1 MSPDLNYKNGMS
13 LGWRLCFILSLFAT
27 IPRLIFVWPSLFD
40 KGDIVTGILDICIQF
55 IISFEF
61 AWIFIY
67 ICLHYTYQMPSWFNR
82 QNAWV
87 QVLLLVVLFF
97 SVNEILFQ
105 LKLALNDDNSDIFI
119 FRVVYYLYHI
129 LLLLAILGFRN
140 FLLTTQENHRIGLE
154 NEQLKR
160 EQLKAQLEALRN
172 QLNPHFL
179 FNALNILNISI
190 ATNPDLAQ
198 RIVLD
203 LSDILRY
210 NLKVQNQS
218 LILLDDE
225 LTAAQ
230 AYLDLYKARFG
241 EKIAFNFVGTDT
253 AKQWYIIPL
262 SLQILIENAIKHNVI
277 SSNQVLFIEIKL
289 NEEERQVLVMNTVNK
304 KLNVPG
310 TGIGLQNLDKRYK
323 IQTGQKPSLIE
334 DEQQFIVKV
343 PLIEAP

>member
-1 MSPDLNYKNGMS
+1 MSPELNYRNGMS

-27 IPRLIFVWPSLFD
+27 IPRLIFVWPSIFEHAEI
-40 KGDIVTGILDICIQF
+40 GTGILDICIQF

-61 AWIFIY
+61 AWMFMY

-82 QNAWV
+82 QNAWT
-87 QVLLLVVLFF
+87 QGGLMIALFF
-97 SVNEILFQ
+97 AINEILFQ
-105 LKLALNDDNSDIFI
+105 LKLALDDNNNDMLV

-218 LILLDDE
+218 LILLTDE
-225 LTAAQ
+225 LAAAR

-241 EKIAFNFVGTDT
+241 EKIAFNFIDAETS
-253 AKQWYIIPL
+253 KQWYIIPL
-262 SLQILIENAIKHNVI
+262 SLQLLIENAIKHNVI
-277 SSNQVLFIEIKL
+277 SSQHVLFIEVKL
-289 NEEERQVLVMNTVNK
+289 NEEEKQVIVMNTLNK
-304 KLNVPG
+304 KLNVVG

-323 IQTGQKPSLIE
+323 IQTGQKPLLIE

>member
-1 MSPDLNYKNGMS
+1 MNPDLNYRNGMS

-27 IPRLIFVWPSLFD
+27 IPRLIFVWDSLFD
-40 KGDIVTGILDICIQF
+40 PATIGLGVLDICIQF

-61 AWIFIY
+61 SWIFVY
-67 ICLHYTYQMPSWFNR
+67 VCLQNTYHIPSWFNS
-82 QNAWV
+82 QKVWV
-87 QVLLLVVLFF
+87 QIVLLFVLFMAI
-97 SVNEILFQ
+97 NEILFQ
-105 LKLALNDDNSDIFI
+105 LKLALDTDNSDMLI

-140 FLLTTQENHRIGLE
+140 FLKTTQENHQIGLE

-160 EQLKAQLEALRN
+160 EQLKAQLEALQN

-218 LILLDDE
+218 LILLKDE
-225 LTAAQ
+225 LDAAR

-241 EKIAFNFVGTDT
+241 EKLAFCFHDVGT
-253 AKQWYIIPL
+253 ARNWYIIPL

-277 SSNQVLFIEIKL
+277 TSNQILMIELRL
-289 NEEERQVLVMNTVNK
+289 NEQEKQITVSNSVNK
-304 KLNVPG
+304 KHSPG

-323 IQTGQKPSLIE
+323 IQTGQKPLLLE
-334 DEQQFIVKV
+334 DEQHFTVKV

>member
-1 MSPDLNYKNGMS
+1 MTPDLNYRNGMS

-27 IPRLIFVWPSLFD
+27 IPRLIFVWPALFSRATI
-40 KGDIVTGILDICIQF
+40 GSGLLDICIQF

-61 AWIFIY
+61 AWIFVY
-67 ICLHYTYQMPSWFNR
+67 ICLHYTYKMPSWFNR
-82 QNAWV
+82 QNPWV
-87 QVLLLVVLFF
+87 QVLLMILLFLAI
-97 SVNEILFQ
+97 NEVLFQ
-105 LKLALNDDNSDIFI
+105 LKLALDSDNSDIVI
-119 FRVVYYLYHI
+119 FRVVYYLYHV
-129 LLLLAILGFRN
+129 LLLLAILGFRY
-140 FLLTTQENHRIGLE
+140 FLLTTQENHMIGLE

-190 ATNPDLAQ
+190 STNPDLAQ

-210 NLKVQNQS
+210 NLKVQNQG
-218 LILLDDE
+218 LIRLEEE
-225 LTAAQ
+225 LAAAR

-241 EKIAFNFVGTDT
+241 EKMAFEFIDT
-253 AKQWYIIPL
+253 ESPREWYIIPL
-262 SLQILIENAIKHNVI
+262 SLQMLIENAIKHNVI
-277 SSNQVLFIEIKL
+277 TTSQVLLIVLTL
-289 NEEERQVLVMNTVNK
+289 NESDKEIVVMNTINRK
-304 KLNVPG
+304 ANSSG

-323 IQTGQKPSLIE
+323 IQTGQKPSLT
-334 DEQQFIVKV
+334 DDDQQFTVKV

>member
-1 MSPDLNYKNGMS
+1 MTADLNYRNGMS

-27 IPRLIFVWPSLFD
+27 IPRLIFAWPSLFHQS
-40 KGDIVTGILDICIQF
+40 DIGSGILDICIQF

-61 AWIFIY
+61 AWIFVY
-67 ICLHYTYQMPSWFNR
+67 ICLHYTYEMPSWFNR

-87 QVLLLVVLFF
+87 QLFLLLVLFLGI
-97 SVNEILFQ
+97 NEILFQ
-105 LKLALNDDNSDIFI
+105 LKLALDDDNSDIVI
-119 FRVVYYLYHI
+119 FRVVYYLYHV

-190 ATNPDLAQ
+190 STNPDLAQ

-218 LILLDDE
+218 LILLTDE
-225 LTAAQ
+225 LAAAK

-241 EKIAFNFVGTDT
+241 EKMAFEFIDT
-253 AKQWYIIPL
+253 ETSKQWYIIPL

-277 SSNQVLFIEIKL
+277 SSHQVLMIEVRLIETEK
-289 NEEERQVLVMNTVNK
+289 QVMVMNTVNK
-304 KLNVPG
+304 KLNSPG

-323 IQTGQKPSLIE
+323 IQTGQKPSLVA
-334 DEQQFIVKV
+334 DEQQFTVKV